1 MKTLIVGASGATG
14 KHLVEQL
21 ISAKKEVKVIVRPT
35 SPIPKSW
42 HQNEQIHIIQENISE
57 MEVTEMAK
65 ILSDCDAIAS
75 CLGHNLTLKGIFGKP
90 RKLVT
95 NAVQLI
101 FEAISLDNS
110 DKELKFVLMNTVG
123 NQNRDVNE
131 PISTADKIVLAFVR
145 FLIPPQ
151 ADNEKASE
159 YLRLQV
165 GQVNPKIEWVIV
177 RPDALINENQVTEY
191 SLHYSPIRSAIFNP
205 GKTSRINVAHFMS
218 QLILDDELWEEW
230 KGLMPVIYNDE

>member
-21 ISAKKEVKVIVRPT
+21 ISAKKEVKIIVRPT

-57 MEVTEMAK
+57 MEVAEMDK

-101 FEAISLDNS
+101 CEAISLDNS

-165 GQVNPKIEWVIV
+165 GQVNPKIEWIIV
-177 RPDALINENQVTEY
+177 RPDALITENQVTEY